1 MRFDHNVYTWSSGLL
16 QATEANL
23 RSAVQHV
30 STWQPQGGTCFRS
43 ALQAAFAV
51 EGVEAIYFLSDG
63 EDNDN
68 EEQTLEWV
76 REVSRT
82 KKVHLH
88 TTAFYASAA
97 GQETLKQLAEA
108 TGGTYLKYGDDHASS
123 YY

>member
-63 EDNDN
+63 EDSHSNM
-68 EEQTLEWV
+68 EWV

-108 TGGTYLKYGDDHASS
+108 TGGTYLKYGDDHGSS